1 MLSGKRTNKITAK
14 IQITLCLA
22 VCLFANSA
30 CIRKDLYLRV
40 DTTQISIQMFD
51 VGLDLGMELLWG
63 FDWKTAWHYEWD
75 ETNLATYGTIGY
87 TKPDLVKTTIYNIDS
102 YSGKRYSS
110 FYMLFDS
117 NGGRIRLTSGSTY
130 DMLFYNFGTE
140 WINFYQSED
149 YYTYNAFTRISD
161 QVTFIRTR
169 AENQFSEMPD
179 TMKTYID
186 YNQPDELVGT
196 VENDIVIDED
206 PSHYHKEYD
215 SDGNVTYVYRIDAT
229 LRPYSFI
236 YLYQIVIL
244 NNKETDE
251 KGDTISRII
260 GGSGLTVTGL
270 AQGTDLFSHK
280 AFNNTISITT
290 RDIKPLQHHKI
301 KDPQDTTQTI
311 NTDIIAARMLTWGLP
326 GINPY
331 ENWDDKKGVNATT
344 FTPLEDNYIGIGF
357 TLRNGYSWTITKRI
371 TDLMWSKPAG
381 GVITIYV
388 DASII
393 PQELLDKKPSGG
405 GGGGFNASV
414 EDWTNEVNAE
424 VTI

>member
-1 MLSGKRTNKITAK
+1 MFSGKRTSKKISAK
-14 IQITLCLA
+14 IQITLYLA

-75 ETNLATYGTIGY
+75 ETNLATFGPIGY
-87 TKPDLVKTTIYNIDS
+87 TKPDLVKTTIYNIDNQT
-102 YSGKRYSS
+102 GKRYSS
-110 FYMLFDS
+110 FYMLFDAG
-117 NGGRIRLTSGSTY
+117 GGRLRLTSGSTY

-140 WINFYQSED
+140 YINFYQSED
-149 YYTYNAFTRISD
+149 YYTYNAYTRVSN
-161 QVTFIRTR
+161 QATFIRTR
-169 AENQFSEMPD
+169 AENVFSEMPD
-179 TMKTYID
+179 TMKTYVD

-196 VENDIVIDED
+196 VENEIVINED
-206 PSHYHKEYD
+206 PSNYYKEYD

-236 YLYQIVIL
+236 YLIQMVIL
-244 NNKETDE
+244 NNKESEE
-251 KGDTISRII
+251 KGNRIV
-260 GGSGLTVTGL
+260 GASGLTITGL
-270 AQGTDLFSHK
+270 SQGTELFSRK
-280 AFNNTISITT
+280 TLRNTISTT
-290 RDIKPLQHHKI
+290 TTDVKYMQNHDI

-311 NTDIIAARMLTWGLP
+311 NVDIMASRLLTWGLP
-326 GINPY
+326 GIDPY
-331 ENWDDKKGVNATT
+331 ENWNDETGTNGAAL
-344 FTPLEDNYIGIGF
+344 TPIEDNYIGIGF

-371 TDLMWSKPAG
+371 TDQMWSKPTG

-388 DASII
+388 DASQI
-393 PQELLDKKPSGG
+393 PQELLDKQQTS

-414 EDWTNEVNAE
+414 EDWSNEVNAE
-424 VTI
+424 VSI